1 MLEDLSA
8 HMLDIAENS
17 VMAEGTEIRIEVLE
31 NREAGMLSFSVED
44 NGRGMSKEF

>member
-17 VMAEGTEIRIEVLE
+17 VMAEGTEIRIEAL
-31 NREAGMLSFSVED
+31 RT
-44 NGRGMSKEF
+44 GRPACSPFR